1 MSGNGVLFFLFRL
14 LKPNSTVPYAP
25 CAASLRSLFASPC
38 TRLPGGVLSGNG
50 VLFFLSRLLNPI
62 PPHFLRP
69 QVFTTLALLAIT
81 QFTMGKFFYLAVQS
95 CSEAWVSV
103 QRIESILLMEVSGT
117 CFAVVQASVR
127 STGLNWG
134 RTHWLVVEPWGKA
147 EPSRKYSSAYSR
159 AYHLF
164 EKSGG
169 AHCVRAGDD

>member
-1 MSGNGVLFFLFRL
+1 M
-14 LKPNSTVPYAP
+14 
-25 CAASLRSLFASPC
+25 
-38 TRLPGGVLSGNG
+38 SGNG

-127 STGLNWG
+127 STGLIG
-134 RTHWLVVEPWGKA
+134 GVWLVVAPWGKA

-159 AYHLF
+159 ALIR
-164 EKSGG
+164 EN
-169 AHCVRAGDD
+169 C

>member
-1 MSGNGVLFFLFRL
+1 MSGNGVLFFLFRRLNTIPPSPMPRVLRRCVVCLQARVPGVVLSGNGVLFFLFRL
-14 LKPNSTVPYAP
+14 L
-25 CAASLRSLFASPC
+25 
-38 TRLPGGVLSGNG
+38 
-50 VLFFLSRLLNPI
+50 NPF
-62 PPHFLRP
+62 PPHFLRL
-69 QVFTTLALLAIT
+69 QVFTTLALLTIT
-81 QFTMGKFFYLAVQS
+81 QFTMGKFFYMAVQC

>member
-1 MSGNGVLFFLFRL
+1 MSGNGVLFFLFRRL
-14 LKPNSTVPYAP
+14 NTIPPSPMPRVLRRCVVCLQARVP
-25 CAASLRSLFASPC
+25 
-38 TRLPGGVLSGNG
+38 GVVLSGNG
-50 VLFFLSRLLNPI
+50 VLFSLFRLLNPI

-81 QFTMGKFFYLAVQS
+81 QFTMGKFFYMAVQS

-103 QRIESILLMEVSGT
+103 QRIESVLLMEVCGT

-127 STGLNWG
+127 STGLIAG
-134 RTHWLVVEPWGKA
+134 VWLVEPWGKA

-164 EKSGG
+164 EKIVD
-169 AHCVRAGDD
+169 ARCVRDGDD